1 MPVSGLLVIYT
12 NINLQKV
19 AKLILKL
26 FVKDYNMAIQ
36 ILLFK
41 IESLRPRISICTI
54 KAYI

>member
-19 AKLILKL
+19 VKLILKL
-26 FVKDYNMAIQ
+26 FVKDYNIAIQ

-41 IESLRPRISICTI
+41 IESLRPKISIYTI